1 MAKVRTPLPPA
12 DDIAYWKRCAAE
24 LKSCLTAAQNLY
36 HDPLMTDNL
45 DKVKLRMLCADI
57 QSLRTRFTRR
67 IGTQK
72 PRTKKD
78 KPK

>member
-1 MAKVRTPLPPA
+1 MAKVRAPLGPA
-12 DDIAYWKRCAAE
+12 DEIAYWKRCAAD
-24 LKSCLTAAQNLY
+24 LKQCLTTAQNLY
-36 HDPLMTDNL
+36 HDPLITDPL
-45 DKVKLRMLCADI
+45 DKAKLRLLCADI

-78 KPK
+78 TIK